1 MKLFSI
7 TAFAVLMSLM
17 SQAKELELG
26 YPELQVSPSASK
38 RLEIE
43 FGKEKTAGW
52 EKHLP
57 IQISA
62 LSTFAAGLYLQGQ
75 NTDGFDDKK
84 KDNYKYG
91 SMTAMGI
98 GAGWLAIT
106 AYLTTSYRPYDTGAR
121 SLSSVPIGK
130 TMSEQ
135 LARERMA
142 EESIISAGSVGRKLK
157 WLSFASNLMASVFV
171 ASAGNQNA
179 AIFGG
184 VSSLIAFAPVIF
196 PYSWETTADVHKE
209 YKKRIYGPVTS
220 LGFAPNSTGEMIPTW
235 NLSFRF

>member
-1 MKLFSI
+1 MKSFLI
-7 TAFAVLMSLM
+7 PMLVLMVSLA
-17 SQAKELELG
+17 SQAKDLELG

-43 FGKEKTAGW
+43 AAKEKSAGW

-57 IQISA
+57 IEISA
-62 LSTFAAGLYLQGQ
+62 ISTFAAGLYLQSQ
-75 NTDGFDDKK
+75 STDGLDDKK

-98 GAGWLAIT
+98 GAGWLAIS
-106 AYLTTSYRPYDTGAR
+106 AYLTTSYRPYDGGLR
-121 SLSSVPIGK
+121 SLSTVSNGK
-130 TMSEQ
+130 SMSEQ

-142 EESIISAGSVGRKLK
+142 EEALMSAGSVGRKLK
-157 WLSFASNLMASVFV
+157 WLSFASNLLASAFV

-184 VSSLIAFAPVIF
+184 VASLVAFAPVVF
-196 PYSWETTADVHKE
+196 PYSWETTADVHSE

-220 LGFAPNSTGEMIPTW
+220 LGFTPNSAGEMMPTW